1 MKTLISAA
9 TFIFLLTLLGGRSAH
24 AARPQAKATTKAVA
38 SATHA
43 KSVNSTKVATTTVP
57 AYAPMRAPATMDSG
71 AALEVRGQS
80 RNLSMMLVL
89 KNKKRDIDFV
99 KPRENY
105 SREMQN
111 TSY

>member
-1 MKTLISAA
+1 MKTFIAA
-9 TFIFLLTLLGGRSAH
+9 FTIVSLLSSFAGSTAL
-24 AARPQAKATTKAVA
+24 AAKPQAKTTKKTS
-38 SATHA
+38 SAPA
-43 KSVNSTKVATTTVP
+43 IKSSTTTKVGAQATP
-57 AYAPMRAPATMDSG
+57 SYAPMRAPATLDSG

-105 SREMQN
+105 SREVQN